1 MNTKQKNI
9 LLLSISILV
18 LIVILVGV
26 VYSAFEGS
34 RIVKK
39 FDEYFARK
47 ENTII
52 YFASTT
58 CGACSMQ
65 TPVLEDIA
73 KKYNLDFLYVDASKL
88 SNKEIDKVTQKL
100 GIEASTPQTAIVN
113 NGEVL
118 DIAKGYKP
126 GPVLVEFFKS
136 QGILPEDAIYSFND
150 APNITIISYE
160 EYEKITKSKD
170 INVVVIGQTGCSHC
184 IAFKPVI
191 DRIASKDKVKVNY
204 LNITDLTQE
213 QAEKFEESLTELEFN
228 DPEFLQTGGYGTP
241 TTLLIKNGK
250 IVDYIVG
257 ERSYPK
263 LKEIL
268 TDKGVISK

>member
-9 LLLSISILV
+9 LLLSVS
-18 LIVILVGV
+18 IVILVVIMVGV

-58 CGACSMQ
+58 CSACSMQ

-73 KKYNLDFLYVDASKL
+73 KKYNLDYLYVDASKL
-88 SNKEIDKVTQKL
+88 SNKEIEKVTTKL

-118 DIAKGYKP
+118 GIAKGYKP
-126 GPVLVEFFKS
+126 GAVLVDFFKS
-136 QGILPEDAIYSFND
+136 QGILSEDSS
-150 APNITIISYE
+150 PPS
-160 EYEKITKSKD
+160 
-170 INVVVIGQTGCSHC
+170 
-184 IAFKPVI
+184 
-191 DRIASKDKVKVNY
+191 
-204 LNITDLTQE
+204 
-213 QAEKFEESLTELEFN
+213 
-228 DPEFLQTGGYGTP
+228 
-241 TTLLIKNGK
+241 
-250 IVDYIVG
+250 
-257 ERSYPK
+257 
-263 LKEIL
+263 
-268 TDKGVISK
+268 